1 MAVALFISYRIDMD
15 DWKGYTSK
23 YRATT
28 TIHHQLPYLKWAF
41 YISGLCLLLFI
52 VLITIHFT
60 IRPIFSFL
68 PGDGG
73 VISMPTATTEQL
85 AFSKGPA
92 PVDVSCNIINIV
104 SKNYTLSLD
113 VFLSSGFYTT
123 SVPRV
128 LLYLSDKQITMAG
141 TDTTDS
147 LLTRFPSTNVFI
159 WVDSM
164 KNDLYV
170 TAVGVDPTGTSHL
183 LNSKPIEN
191 VPLRDPFR
199 ITMVVATGFIEI
211 YMNGELVQTM
221 NLGYPLKNIDGTA
234 PIYYF
239 ATPMPV
245 FNSVQIANIS
255 YWNNILSSKTIR
267 AQHQLRTLDK
277 TLFIK

>member
-1 MAVALFISYRIDMD
+1 MD
-15 DWKGYTSK
+15 DWRGYTSK

-28 TIHHQLPYLKWAF
+28 TIRHELPYLKWAL
-41 YISGLCLLLFI
+41 YASGICLLLFI
-52 VLITIHFT
+52 VLMTIHFT

-73 VISMPTATTEQL
+73 TISMPTATTEQL

-92 PVDVSCNIINIV
+92 SVDVSCNIINIV

-147 LLTRFPSTNVFI
+147 LLSRFPSTNVFI

-170 TAVGVDPTGTSHL
+170 TAVGVDPKGTSHL

-199 ITMVVATGFIEI
+199 ITIVVATGFIEI

-234 PIYYF
+234 PTYYF

-255 YWNNILSSKTIR
+255 YWNNILPSKSIR

>member
-1 MAVALFISYRIDMD
+1 MSGRYSDYLSYGR
-15 DWKGYTSK
+15 KS
-23 YRATT
+23 TT
-28 TIHHQLPYLKWAF
+28 TIHHDMSYLKWGF
-41 YISGLCLLLFI
+41 YLSAACLLLFI
-52 VLITIHFT
+52 VLMTIHFT

-73 VISMPTATTEQL
+73 VISMPVATTEQL

-92 PVDVSCNIINIV
+92 PVDVSCNITNIV

-128 LLYLSDKQITMAG
+128 LLYLSDKQINMAG

-147 LLTRFPSTNVFI
+147 LLTRFPATNVFI
-159 WVDSM
+159 WVDSV
-164 KNDLYV
+164 KNDVYV
-170 TAVGVDPTGTSHL
+170 SAVGVDGAGTSHL

-191 VPLRDPFR
+191 VPLREPFR
-199 ITMVVATGFIEI
+199 IAIVVASGFIEI

-221 NLGYPLKNIDGTA
+221 NLGYPLKNIDGTTKS
-234 PIYYF
+234 YYF

-245 FNSVQIANIS
+245 FNSVQVANIS

-267 AQHQLRTLDK
+267 AQHQLRPLDK